1 MSTPNT
7 SAYIQPSSK
16 FYGKFEVV
24 RFTQI
29 DKGDGLYLGTVR
41 KEVIPCHNLSTAR
54 SYIEGTREWHIVQH
68 QSRNVTRNV
77 TQPSVEVLG
86 FCSPSGQYY
95 AVVEMPDMD
104 IRIDCHNSATLRTWM
119 KNGVSPETLLEAL
132 EDETNVRRT
141 GGWRG

>member
-7 SAYIQPSSK
+7 STAFIRPSSK

-24 RFTQI
+24 RYVAETQI
-29 DKGDGLYLGTVR
+29 DGLYQRVR

-54 SYIEGTREWHIVQH
+54 SYIEGTREHAIVQR

-77 TQPSVEVLG
+77 TQPSVECIG
-86 FCSPSGQYY
+86 FCSPSGQHY

-104 IRIDCHNSATLRTWM
+104 VRIDCHNSATLRTWLRD
-119 KNGVSPETLLEAL
+119 GVSPETLIEAL
-132 EDETNVRRT
+132 QDESNVRPT